1 MNVSMIDTRH
11 GTDNQYSFSHGN
23 CLPYT
28 GVPFGMNYF
37 APKPVINAAVGGFI
51 QKIEPFRA
59 FASPIS
65 LALGWGISAI

>member
-1 MNVSMIDTRH
+1 MIDTRH

-37 APKPVINAAVGGFI
+37 GGFI

-65 LALGWGISAI
+65 LALGWVISAI

>member
-28 GVPFGMNYF
+28 GVPFGINTL
-37 APKPVINAAVGGFI
+37 PRKPAINEAVGGFI

-65 LALGWGISAI
+65 LALGWVISAI